1 MSVTSGYMGSLILGY
16 FFPSQNFKHMKIG
29 MNMLLWT
36 NHVTEEHYPII
47 DQIKQTG
54 YDGIELFLGEGNL
67 SHYSKLGTHFSDI
80 DMGVTAVASLAPE
93 ENIAS
98 PDLKTR
104 TTGLDKLKWSI
115 DMSAAANVEV
125 MCGPFHSSFAYFTR
139 QPPTLDERKWSI
151 EMLQKAAEYAAQSNI
166 ILAPEA
172 LNRFECYLYNTMA
185 DLKTMVEQVNHP
197 NLGAMFDTHHAN
209 IEEKS
214 QAEAL
219 KTIAPY
225 LKHVHI
231 SENDRGT
238 PGSGQVQWNT
248 VFSTLKEINYD
259 GWLTIEAFSTIIPE
273 FANAINVW
281 RDYSP
286 SKEIYTKG
294 FHFIK
299 EGMTNVI

>member
-1 MSVTSGYMGSLILGY
+1 
-16 FFPSQNFKHMKIG
+16 

-36 NHVTEEHYPII
+36 NHVTEQHFSIV
-47 DQIKQTG
+47 DKLKQTG
-54 YDGIELFLGEGNL
+54 YDGIELFLGEGDV
-67 SHYSKLGTHFSDI
+67 SQYAKLGNHFSDI

-98 PDLKTR
+98 PDQKTR
-104 TTGLDKLKWSI
+104 EAGLDKLKWSI
-115 DMSAAANVEV
+115 DMGEAANVEII
-125 MCGPFHSSFAYFTR
+125 CGPFHSSFAYFTR
-139 QPPTLDERKWSI
+139 QPPTQEERQRSI
-151 EMLQKAAEYAAQSNI
+151 EMLQKAAEYAESANI
-166 ILAPEA
+166 VLAPEA

-185 DLKTMVEQVNHP
+185 DLYTLAEQVNHSS
-197 NLGAMFDTHHAN
+197 LGAMYDTHHGN

-214 QAEAL
+214 QSGAI

-238 PGSGQVQWNT
+238 PGSGQVNWT
-248 VFSTLKEINYD
+248 EVFKTLKEIDYD

-286 SKEIYTKG
+286 SDEIYTKG
-294 FHFIK
+294 LQFIK
-299 EGMTNVI
+299 NGMGI

>member
-1 MSVTSGYMGSLILGY
+1 
-16 FFPSQNFKHMKIG
+16 MKIG

-47 DQIKQTG
+47 DTLRETG
-54 YDGIELFLGEGNL
+54 YDGIELYMGDGDLT
-67 SHYSKLGTHFSDI
+67 HYKKLGGHLSELGL
-80 DMGVTAVASLAPE
+80 GVTVVTGLAPH
-93 ENIAS
+93 ENISSEDPKLSQA
-98 PDLKTR
+98 
-104 TTGLDKLKWSI
+104 GLDRLKWAI
-115 DMSAAANVEV
+115 DNAQALKADII
-125 MCGPFHSSFAYFTR
+125 CGPLHSPFAFFSR
-139 QPPTLDERKWSI
+139 QPPTQDERKRSAD
-151 EMLQKAAEYAAQSNI
+151 MLRKAAEYAAEANI
-166 ILAPEA
+166 MLCPEA

-185 DLKTMVEQVNHP
+185 DLKTLVEAVDHP
-197 NLGAMFDTHHAN
+197 NLGAMYDTHHSN

-214 QAEAL
+214 QSGAI

-225 LKHVHI
+225 LNHVHI

-238 PGSGQVQWNT
+238 PGSGQVLWSQ
-248 VFSTLKEINYD
+248 VFSTLKEIGYD

-294 FHFIK
+294 LQFIK
-299 EGMTNVI
+299 DGMEH

>member
-1 MSVTSGYMGSLILGY
+1 
-16 FFPSQNFKHMKIG
+16 MKIG

-47 DQIKQTG
+47 DTLKETG
-54 YDGIELFLGEGNL
+54 YDGIELYMGDGNL
-67 SHYSKLGTHFSDI
+67 THYKKLGKHLSELE
-80 DMGVTAVASLAPE
+80 MGVNVVTGLSPD
-93 ENIAS
+93 ENIS
-98 PDLKTR
+98 SKDPNIR
-104 TTGLDKLKWSI
+104 QVGLDRLKWAI
-115 DMSAAANVEV
+115 DNAQALKADII
-125 MCGPFHSSFAYFTR
+125 CGPIHSPFAFFSR
-139 QPPTLDERKWSI
+139 QPPTQDERKRSA
-151 EMLQKAAEYAAQSNI
+151 EMLRKAAEYAAEANI
-166 ILAPEA
+166 MLCPEA

-185 DLKTMVEQVNHP
+185 DLKTLVEAVDHP
-197 NLGAMFDTHHAN
+197 NLGAMYDTHHSN

-214 QAEAL
+214 QSQAL

-238 PGSGQVQWNT
+238 PGSGQVAWSQ
-248 VFSTLKEINYD
+248 VFSTLKEIGYD

-286 SKEIYTKG
+286 PKEIYTKG
-294 FHFIK
+294 LQFIK
-299 EGMTNVI
+299 EGMEA

>member
-1 MSVTSGYMGSLILGY
+1 
-16 FFPSQNFKHMKIG
+16 MKIG

-36 NHVTEEHYPII
+36 NHVTEEHYHII
-47 DQIKQTG
+47 DQLKTTG
-54 YDGIELFLGEGNL
+54 YDGIELFLGEGNEK
-67 SHYSKLGTHFSDI
+67 HYAKLGTHFSSI
-80 DMGVTAVASLAPE
+80 KMGVTAVAALAPE

-98 PDLKTR
+98 PDSNVR
-104 TTGLDKLKWSI
+104 AAGLDKLKWSI

-125 MCGPFHSSFAYFTR
+125 ICGPFHSTFAYFTR
-139 QPPTLDERKWSI
+139 QPPTERERQWSM
-151 EMLQKAAEYAAQSNI
+151 EMLREAAEYAQKANI

-172 LNRFECYLYNTMA
+172 VNRFECYLYNTMA
-185 DLKTMVEQVNHP
+185 DLGNMVKQVDHP

-209 IEEKS
+209 IEEKN
-214 QAEAL
+214 QAGAI

-238 PGSGQVQWNT
+238 PGRGQVDWAD
-248 VFSTLKEINYD
+248 VFSALKEIKYD

-286 SKEIYTKG
+286 SEEIYTEGLKLIKKG
-294 FHFIK
+294 MGI
-299 EGMTNVI
+299 

>member
-1 MSVTSGYMGSLILGY
+1 
-16 FFPSQNFKHMKIG
+16 MKIG

-36 NHVTEEHYPII
+36 NHVTEQHFNIVDTLKE
-47 DQIKQTG
+47 TG
-54 YDGIELFLGEGNL
+54 YDGIELFLGEGDVK
-67 SHYSKLGTHFSDI
+67 HYSKLGNHFSSI
-80 DMGVTAVASLAPE
+80 DMGVTAVAALAPE

-98 PDLKTR
+98 PDRKTR
-104 TTGLDKLKWSI
+104 EAGLDKLKWSI
-115 DMSAAANVEV
+115 DVGAAANVEV
-125 MCGPFHSSFAYFTR
+125 ICGPFHSTFAYFTR
-139 QPPTLDERKWSI
+139 QPPTLQEKQWSN
-151 EMLQKAAEYAAQSNI
+151 EMLLKAAEYAQESNI

-172 LNRFECYLYNTMA
+172 VNRFECYLYNTMA
-185 DLKTMVEQVNHP
+185 DLGAMAKEVNHP

-214 QAEAL
+214 QAEAI
-219 KTIAPY
+219 KTIAPF

-238 PGSGQVQWNT
+238 PGSGQVHWEE
-248 VFSTLKEINYD
+248 VFKALKEVKYD

-286 SKEIYTKG
+286 SEEIYTKG
-294 FHFIK
+294 LKLIK
-299 EGMTNVI
+299 EGMGIK

>member
-1 MSVTSGYMGSLILGY
+1 
-16 FFPSQNFKHMKIG
+16 MKIG

-47 DQIKQTG
+47 DILRETG
-54 YDGIELFLGEGNL
+54 YDGIELYMGDGDLA
-67 SHYSKLGTHFSDI
+67 HYKKLGNHFSELGL
-80 DMGVTAVASLAPE
+80 GVTVVTGLAPH
-93 ENIAS
+93 ENISSEDPKLSQA
-98 PDLKTR
+98 
-104 TTGLDKLKWSI
+104 GLDRLKWAI
-115 DMSAAANVEV
+115 DNAQALKADII
-125 MCGPFHSSFAYFTR
+125 CGPLHSPFAFFSR
-139 QPPTLDERKWSI
+139 QPPTQDERKRSA
-151 EMLQKAAEYAAQSNI
+151 EMLRKAAEYAAEANI
-166 ILAPEA
+166 VLCPEA

-185 DLKTMVEQVNHP
+185 DLKALVEAVDHP
-197 NLGAMFDTHHAN
+197 NLGAMYDTHHGN

-214 QAEAL
+214 QSGAI

-238 PGSGQVQWNT
+238 PGSGQVVWSQ
-248 VFSTLKEINYD
+248 VFSTLKEIGYD

-294 FHFIK
+294 LQFIK
-299 EGMTNVI
+299 DGMEH